1 MTMTTI
7 TVDPEHQTGAVTDP
21 PEPNPEVLERS
32 RGRRQFSAK
41 YKARILAEYDSLTRL
56 ERGAL
61 LRREGLYSSLIVSWR
76 EQRDKGGDVALARPS
91 GRQKTDPKDREI
103 ARLKREKE
111 RLEHELDTSKQVIE
125 IQAKLSALLETLAST
140 STADDSEKK

>member
-7 TVDPEHQTGAVTDP
+7 TVDPGHQTGGVIEP
-21 PEPNPEVLERS
+21 PEPSPEVLERS
-32 RGRRQFSAK
+32 RGRRQFSAN
-41 YKARILAEYDSLTRL
+41 YKARILADYDALSRS

-61 LRREGLYSSLIVSWR
+61 LRREGLYSSLIISWR
-76 EQRDKGGDVALARPS
+76 EQRDKGGEAALARPA

-103 ARLKREKE
+103 ANLKRAKE
-111 RLEHELDTSKQVIE
+111 RLEHELDTSKKVIE

-140 STADDSEKK
+140 STAEDSEKK